1 MPGESKEGCRVRSQ
15 AEIDGGLDEEA
26 LALAFSPG
34 ERLDRGIFFT
44 PAALVQEVL
53 GRIQAYL
60 PPHRPLAVIDPACG
74 AGAFLAGARDRFPQ
88 AALWGLELS
97 AASAAIARQRTG
109 ATILE
114 VDALR
119 GGAQALPDHPFEVWV
134 GNPPYNGTSP
144 LLGAPDEV
152 ERIRTLL
159 PGVELPRGTSLR
171 DDYALFLLTVAARLR
186 TREGVLAFVTPSS
199 LLDSFVY
206 APLRRALLSALQ
218 LREVLSL
225 GTGLFRGTRVQTCV
239 TVWTAPGPGEGAA
252 RYQARRVSGPFE
264 SSQLEAGEAFVPAAP
279 DWTLRPEDPEAR
291 ALDEAW
297 SRDGEPLDVAVP
309 RSWCGVKTRFD
320 ELLVDPDPDR
330 LWERVSHFLRTQE
343 EGLETFATE
352 WGLAPGLMPKLRALR
367 TSLPAGTLPN
377 RAAVR
382 RFFQYAG
389 ARHREGIP
397 EEDRAF
403 CYLDRR
409 LIPRG
414 DHRLRGDFD
423 PHLCPQKLI
432 FNLRESPLSSTVIDS
447 PGCVHMYRHARFAP
461 LWVDSQ
467 PNLSPRALRLAQRL
481 GSPWAV
487 FQAIARFIHSAP
499 VQQVW
504 APAYA
509 TRRVLPVPL
518 DQLAG

>member
-1 MPGESKEGCRVRSQ
+1 MRSV
-15 AEIDGGLDEEA
+15 AVEDGLLDEEA

-53 GRIQAYL
+53 GRVQAYL
-60 PPHRPLAVIDPACG
+60 PPHRPLAIIDPACG
-74 AGAFLAGARDRFPQ
+74 AGAFLAGARERFPQ
-88 AALWGLELS
+88 ASLWGLELS
-97 AASAAIARQRTG
+97 AASAAIARERTG

-114 VDALR
+114 ADALR
-119 GGAQALPDHPFEVWV
+119 GGAQALPSHPFEVWV

-144 LLGAPDEV
+144 LLADPEEV

-171 DDYALFLLTVAARLR
+171 DDYALFLLTAAARLR
-186 TREGVLAFVTPSS
+186 TREGVLAFITPSS

-206 APLRRALLSALQ
+206 APLRQALLSALR

-225 GTGLFRGTRVQTCV
+225 GSGLFRGTRVQTCI
-239 TVWTAPGPGEGAA
+239 TLWTAPGPTPGTV
-252 RYQARRVSGPFE
+252 RFQSRREAGPFTAT
-264 SSQLEAGEAFVPAAP
+264 QLGPAVEFRPEGP

-297 SRDGEPLDVAVP
+297 SRAGEPLDVAVP
-309 RSWCGVKTRFD
+309 LSRCGVKTRFD
-320 ELLVDPDPDR
+320 ELLVDKDPQR
-330 LWERVSHFLRTQE
+330 LWERVCSFLSTPE
-343 EGLETFATE
+343 EALETFAAE
-352 WGLAPGLMPKLRALR
+352 WELAPRLLPKLRALR
-367 TSLPAGTLPN
+367 ASLPAGVRPD
-377 RAAVR
+377 RGAVR

-389 ARHREGIP
+389 ARHQDGIP
-397 EEDRAF
+397 EADRAF

-432 FNLRESPLSSTVIDS
+432 FNLRESPLSATVIDS

-461 LWVDSQ
+461 LWVDGQ

-487 FQAIARFIHSAP
+487 FQSIARFIHSAP
-499 VQQVW
+499 VQEVW

-518 DQLAG
+518 DQLTG